1 MRQAFIGF
9 DVGGTNIA
17 AGIVSPHG
25 RILKFIS
32 HPAEAKKGKKQI
44 AQNTLLVLDSLL
56 KSNISCLG
64 LCLAWPSPANMP
76 LTLEEIK
83 GIINKKYRYPIY
95 FENDA
100 NLFTLAEALIGQG
113 KKYKTVV
120 GLTLGTGIGCGVVDN
135 KKIFNG
141 RGLASEF
148 GHVSLNFNGPV
159 CVCGQRGCFEE
170 YAGSRTLRRL
180 AKKYKLSSQ
189 TGREL
194 YDLAK
199 GGNKKALKV
208 WQDFGKNLGLGLN
221 GVIKAYDPDI
231 IVLGGQI
238 SRAYQFFK
246 GAMYQELRYRPFF
259 KLPIIKVSKLKNAA
273 IVAAAFMDK

>member
-17 AGIVSPHG
+17 AGIVSPQG
-25 RILKFIS
+25 KILKFTS

-56 KSNISCLG
+56 KSNIKCLG
-64 LCLAWPSPANMP
+64 ICLAWPSPANMP

-83 GIINKKYRYPIY
+83 SIIKKKYRYPIY

-113 KKYKTVV
+113 KKYKTIV
-120 GLTLGTGIGCGVVDN
+120 GVTLGTGIGCGVVDN

-148 GHVSLNFNGPV
+148 GHVSLNFNGPL

-170 YAGSRTLRRL
+170 YAGSRALRRL
-180 AKKYKLSSQ
+180 ANKYKLASQ
-189 TGREL
+189 SGREL
-194 YDLAK
+194 FDLAK

-208 WQDFGKNLGLGLN
+208 WQEFGKNLGRGLN
-221 GVIKAYDPDI
+221 GIIKAYDPDI

-238 SRAYQFFK
+238 SKAYQFFK
-246 GAMYQELRYRPFF
+246 DSMYQELRYKPFF